1 MNSFICHA
9 LTSDCRPIVAGN
21 LSRKAINCLTLAVI
35 SIRARGVDAR
45 SSSHSA
51 RRGARGEEVSTV
63 SRARALATG
72 AVEGERASEGEM
84 TLTSSRSAVAELL
97 DPDLVARAS
106 TNDAVLYHAFVDR
119 LESLYARTA
128 RDGTWTET
136 GAAARCLKVI
146 TKFPVEKADVERT
159 LRLAE
164 AFSRGCL
171 SVDAEC
177 AHDWCV
183 GMTTLIDRFDDDTKG
198 MTLDWEPMFACVETF
213 LRGKATAY
221 SGFGAISTMR
231 SRYVKL
237 VRKSRRFF
245 RDGAAREIWMRV
257 AAKCQAVEQ
266 NSCFEGLG
274 LLHLFMPCMKMSEG
288 GEDARFFIEMIRG
301 EWGSLSRSMDVNMF
315 WVISWMSIFAQLAK
329 HDVNA
334 EIEWEGVCG
343 DIYATTLRTL
353 ELPIGGV
360 EGRRSFGRNVTY
372 RVALTF
378 KSHLES
384 SRRVRIMAKL
394 LIYRAMHDSAVIA
407 NIEKIIDYIEH
418 FYHPSSGGSYTTN
431 LAHFMRYM
439 IKYVTK
445 FLSYDD
451 RTAPPEVVSRMMAA
465 FTRMTDK
472 AVFSK
477 SFDLRLHASIG
488 IGRLAYIDPER
499 TLPSVMSR
507 FEEALS
513 HETATRQLVPAMN
526 CLTICIRQM
535 MLLPLNTVFQ
545 DASEAYVNVNEF
557 LASALTATLPG
568 IDVNDSSKTC
578 ATLRLFCMVITNLPI
593 LIDVGE
599 PGAISHVP
607 LAWSEWTVQFL
618 TRLFIMFEN
627 LQPDTHG
634 SKSDAADAF
643 KGGARGASGFLLSSS
658 SMYAPLLRLLFER
671 LDPTVRVMAIKRVA
685 SFIRENMLPNVC
697 EEVAMLVVAAL
708 QADHELVVKDILRP
722 IMINL
727 GQDLVEDELSTTAE
741 ARIFW
746 NSGILMKCVRAN
758 REAALAVLDDYTNI
772 SRRMFA
778 LSEITHN
785 FDLAI
790 YAEDMVCALVKGLSE
805 VTIANDAAEG
815 VTGDSI
821 TTWTSLKW
829 TVDDNGGVCGS
840 QHLTPGFK
848 WRFPDDHAMKALRD
862 LVEEFL
868 VIPAKA
874 LIEMQTEDAMD
885 CDDTSSMKDRI
896 RTKVCMIFATLDGL
910 RETMCDFS
918 DDETQVMLMG
928 HFPLFTDLEPRV
940 LAARALVAAIEKT
953 SADDTETLGLICS
966 SASVVVNPAGKTYKT
981 SKQMISA
988 FNSNAYYFTQPRR
1001 NGTEARY
1008 PRWFIAAKVL
1018 RTLVLRNSIG
1028 MYFSGSSSP
1037 FNVVGPSGN
1046 ASRDALVAHLNNLA
1060 LSKYAIVRKSALRVI
1075 ESLSERYPRDV
1086 VPLVHR
1092 SIQTLAK
1099 SEEDEDGCIAACE
1112 SVQAHSALLEALRNE
1127 ELFVLL
1133 VAAILGSEHHG
1144 TEKAQSAI
1152 GSLFLHFSLLFTRGL
1167 FCPRPRSSIVALK
1180 QRLLDTLKSNA
1191 RLHWSYEMM
1200 TNAMTV
1206 FFLDSQDDRE
1216 FISSVSEHFMKSVL
1230 GDLKV
1235 VRFPAMCALLMMSRY
1250 ENFASKCAPVLKD
1263 VLTSNPDLAC
1273 ERLLAH
1279 FSIAHASVESGET
1292 HRRTNGKADVL
1303 MQAAESLYG
1312 FANEMTG
1319 SNWPTSR
1326 ASEFLPNSG
1335 AFIVAVA
1342 RFWMMLT
1349 KVAPTEIAS
1358 GLRGVISKS
1367 SDVGYRSM
1375 RCAISEALA
1384 GALASRCVLDEDR
1397 QWMQETFLKYA
1408 LDAPSEQREE
1418 WMKGIAYC
1426 TDSGDGNKSDSLL
1439 QHLSSVEMSTV
1450 AQTARS
1456 LELARVCIAQLGE
1469 GQSLDAKLALA
1480 DILSDP
1486 NATPLAHDS
1495 RIVREAAAQL
1505 TATLLTD
1512 CSQSL
1517 QDSRAKL
1524 ITHLT
1529 NDLESMTNRALASDP
1544 AHPDSVMTPS
1554 RNALEGI
1561 FYTFLELVRRGDV
1574 SKAIRSIPIVLRA
1587 ALRTAETKDKDFS
1600 MVSKLTGAYL
1610 KYLYFEHAELKVVVD
1625 TLRATMTDEN
1635 WHTRAA
1641 TLRYVQSLVYH
1652 HAFTIGSELF
1662 ASLRESVIERLGD
1675 KQLEVAQLAS
1685 HTLMIFFKGVGTND
1699 EFAIRDRFLKIA
1711 TIRLSSHPTSDEIM
1725 RKHAAVLGL
1734 SACVLSNPHEVPE
1747 WMPTVMEV
1755 LGFASLE
1762 PSPIKQTTQ
1771 RTFAEF
1777 KKTHQDTWTQTRA
1790 AFTHE
1795 QWENVTLGLELA
1807 PSYII

>member
-1 MNSFICHA
+1 
-9 LTSDCRPIVAGN
+9 
-21 LSRKAINCLTLAVI
+21 
-35 SIRARGVDAR
+35 
-45 SSSHSA
+45 
-51 RRGARGEEVSTV
+51 
-63 SRARALATG
+63 
-72 AVEGERASEGEM
+72 M
-84 TLTSSRSAVAELL
+84 TLTSSRNAVAELL

-106 TNDAVLYHAFVDR
+106 TRDAALYHAFVDQ

-183 GMTTLIDRFDDDTKG
+183 GMTTLIDRFDNDTKG

-213 LRGKATAY
+213 LRGNATSY

-237 VRKSRRFF
+237 VRRCRRFF

-266 NSCFEGLG
+266 HSCFEGLG
-274 LLHLFMPCMKMSEG
+274 LLHLFIPCMKMAEG
-288 GEDARFFIEMIRG
+288 GEDAKFFIEMMRG
-301 EWGSLSRSMDVNMF
+301 EWGSLSRSMDVNTF
-315 WVISWMSIFAQLAK
+315 WVTSWMSMFAQLAK
-329 HDVNA
+329 HDIKG
-334 EIEWEGVCG
+334 EIGWGEVCG
-343 DIYATTLRTL
+343 DIYATALRIL

-360 EGRRSFGRNVTY
+360 EGRCSFGRNVSH
-372 RVALTF
+372 RVVLTF
-378 KSHLES
+378 KSHLETP
-384 SRRVRIMAKL
+384 RRVRIMAKL
-394 LIYRAMHDSAVIA
+394 LIYRAMHDSAVIG

-439 IKYVTK
+439 IKYTTK

-451 RTAPPEVVSRMMAA
+451 RTAPPEVVTRMMAA

-477 SFDLRLHASIG
+477 SSDLRLHASIG

-526 CLTICIRQM
+526 CLAICIRQM

-578 ATLRLFCMVITNLPI
+578 ATLRLFCMVITNLPV

-634 SKSDAADAF
+634 SKSEAADAF

-658 SMYAPLLRLLFER
+658 SMYVPLLRLLFER

-685 SFIRENMLPNVC
+685 SFVRENMLPNVC
-697 EEVAMLVVAAL
+697 EEVATLVVATL
-708 QADHELVVKDILRP
+708 QADHELVVKDILQP
-722 IMINL
+722 IMVNL
-727 GQDLVEDELSTTAE
+727 REDLVANELSTTAE
-741 ARIFW
+741 VRIFW

-758 REAALAVLDDYTNI
+758 REAALAVLDDFRDI

-778 LSEITHN
+778 LSEISHN
-785 FDLAI
+785 FDLAV

-805 VTIANDAAEG
+805 VTIENDAAEE

-821 TTWTSLKW
+821 TTWTSMKW
-829 TVDDNGGVCGS
+829 AVDDTGGVCGS
-840 QHLTPGFK
+840 QHLTSGFK
-848 WRFPDDHAMKALRD
+848 WQFPDDRALKALRE

-868 VIPAKA
+868 VIPSKA
-874 LIEMQTEDAMD
+874 LIETHTEDTMD
-885 CDDTSSMKDRI
+885 CDDSSSTKDRI

-910 RETMCDFS
+910 REKMCEFS
-918 DDETQVMLMG
+918 DEETQVMLTG
-928 HFPLFTDLEPRV
+928 YSPIFTDLEPRV
-940 LAARALVAAIEKT
+940 LAAKALVAAIQKT
-953 SADDTETLGLICS
+953 SADDTETLGLISS
-966 SASVVVNPAGKTYKT
+966 SASVVVNPAGKTYRT
-981 SKQMISA
+981 STQMISA
-988 FNSNAYYFTQPRR
+988 LNSNAYYFTQPRR

-1018 RTLVLRNSIG
+1018 RSLVLRNGIV
-1028 MYFSGSSSP
+1028 MYFSGSSLP
-1037 FNVVGPSGN
+1037 FNMVGPSGN
-1046 ASRDALVAHLNNLA
+1046 PSRDALVAHLNNLA

-1086 VPLVHR
+1086 APLVHR
-1092 SIQTLAK
+1092 SIQALAK

-1112 SVQAHSALLEALRNE
+1112 SVQAHGALLEMLRNE
-1127 ELFVLL
+1127 ELFVPL
-1133 VAAILGSEHHG
+1133 VVAILGSEHHG

-1152 GSLFLHFSLLFTRGL
+1152 GSLFLHFALLFTRGL

-1180 QRLLDTLKSNA
+1180 QRLLDTLQSNA

-1206 FFLDSQDDRE
+1206 FFLDSQDDEE

-1250 ENFASKCAPVLKD
+1250 ENFASKCAPVVKN
-1263 VLTSNPDLAC
+1263 VLTSSPDHAC

-1279 FSIAHASVESGET
+1279 FSIAHSPVESGET

-1312 FANEMTG
+1312 FANEMSG
-1319 SNWPTSR
+1319 SEWPTSR
-1326 ASEFLPNSG
+1326 ASEFLPTSG

-1349 KVAPTEIAS
+1349 KLAPMEIAS
-1358 GLRGVISKS
+1358 GLRSVISKS
-1367 SDVGYRSM
+1367 SDAHYRSM

-1418 WMKGIAYC
+1418 WLRGIAYC

-1439 QHLSSVEMSTV
+1439 RHLSSVQMSTV
-1450 AQTARS
+1450 AQIARS

-1469 GQSLDAKLALA
+1469 GQSLDAKLAL
-1480 DILSDP
+1480 IELLSDP
-1486 NATPLAHDS
+1486 NTTPLAHDS

-1505 TATLLTD
+1505 TATLLAD
-1512 CSQSL
+1512 CSQGL
-1517 QDSRAKL
+1517 QDARAKL
-1524 ITHLT
+1524 ITLLT
-1529 NDLESMTNRALASDP
+1529 DDLESMTTRALASDP

-1574 SKAIRSIPIVLRA
+1574 SKTIRSVPIVLRA

-1600 MVSKLTGAYL
+1600 LVSKLTGAYL
-1610 KYLYFEHAELKVVVD
+1610 KYLYFEREELKVLVEM
-1625 TLRATMTDEN
+1625 LQATMTDEN

-1685 HTLMIFFKGVGTND
+1685 HTLMIFFKGVGAND

-1711 TIRLSSHPTSDEIM
+1711 AMRLPSNPTSDEIM
-1725 RKHAAVLGL
+1725 CKHAAVLGL
-1734 SACVLSNPHEVPE
+1734 SACVLSNPYEVPE
-1747 WMPTVMEV
+1747 WMPTVMEA